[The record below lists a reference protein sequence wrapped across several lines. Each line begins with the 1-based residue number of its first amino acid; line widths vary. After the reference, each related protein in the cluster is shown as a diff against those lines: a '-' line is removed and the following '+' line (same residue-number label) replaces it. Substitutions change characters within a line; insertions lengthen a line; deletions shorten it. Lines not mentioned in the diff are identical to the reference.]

1 MSKSDKTTSTTAAT
15 LATDPAS
22 AAVSM
27 GWRFAELYHFAP
39 YTMPEEPKPT
49 DPPPPHLPGVGQM
62 SSGERA
68 IATLFQIDAGIT
80 AVGLDPATLAKST
93 TTIKANIQGPHH
105 TTAAIQDDVLDLYED
120 IRNTLAGQ
128 DPMLATAF
136 GLGRMLADTCLLS
149 TAGDRST
156 YETEFAPYRL
166 QNAYDW
172 LDELSQRLPAGAAGT
187 VKSSVKRWADWLN
200 TPPGTARPFGRGAG
214 QRCLSRPRRRPR
226 CIGRATS
233 GAGCS
238 PASRRPTTCSTP
250 RRTSRPACGCSP
262 TRGASR

>member
-1 MSKSDKTTSTTAAT
+1 MSKSDKTTSTTTAT
-15 LATDPAS
+15 PTTDPAS

-80 AVGLDPATLAKST
+80 AVGLDPAKLAKST
-93 TTIKANIQGPHH
+93 TTIKENIQGPHH

-172 LDELSQRLPAGAAGT
+172 LDELSQRLPAGAAST

-200 TPPGTARPFGRGAG
+200 APPGRRGRSVAARAS
-214 QRCLSRPRRRPR
+214 RCLSRPRRRPR

-250 RRTSRPACGCSP
+250 RRTSRPACGSSP
-262 TRGASR
+262 TLGASR